1 MGVVATGVGLDFVL
15 TDHTGTAE
23 RWILA
28 GGLSVAMLSMA
39 IILRVTRTR
48 NDPRTNQKAV
58 VRLVAIPIVL
68 VVGALAGVL
77 AMAVT
82 TTILALVVVIEVVI
96 DLVYEPERTG
106 PTEH

>member
-1 MGVVATGVGLDFVL
+1 M
-15 TDHTGTAE
+15 
-23 RWILA
+23 
-28 GGLSVAMLSMA
+28 AMLSMA
-39 IILRVTRTR
+39 IILRVTLNP

-82 TTILALVVVIEVVI
+82 TMILALVVVIEVVI